1 MLIAIWNMITHCTCY
16 REPGADS
23 YTRLKGVSTGDGDR
37 SDLGEIIYPRGVGY
51 AASSTGPLWWV
62 KHGYRRVRQTVGAK
76 LRARLA
82 CESSAGELLVE
93 HPDVDSI
100 AALDFSTYPQF
111 SADSHGLPRSR
122 VDDLP
127 QI

>member
-62 KHGYRRVRQTVGAK
+62 KPGYRRVRQPVG
-76 LRARLA
+76 RSYERGWPV
-82 CESSAGELLVE
+82 SPGELLVE
-93 HPDVDSI
+93 HPDADSI

-111 SADSHGLPRSR
+111 SAATR
-122 VDDLP
+122 
-127 QI
+127 